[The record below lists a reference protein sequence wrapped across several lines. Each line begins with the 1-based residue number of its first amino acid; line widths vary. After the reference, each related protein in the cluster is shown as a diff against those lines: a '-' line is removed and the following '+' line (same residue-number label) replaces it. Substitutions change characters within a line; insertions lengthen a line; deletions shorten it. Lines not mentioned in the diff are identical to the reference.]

1 VAMHCRRRRRW
12 GVFCAASTLAT
23 SPSSSVAR
31 PTPRPDAPAGRA
43 RRRGH
48 ARHRRELCRDAR
60 SGGRA
65 LGPARHLRRQGLL
78 APAVLLRLRDRRVAG
93 SEAALGPRARP
104 DRRRAVPRR
113 QPAQAAGG
121 GVRVGQSGALRARR
135 AGGQSSSGSPR
146 SPRPPGG
153 RRASA
158 WAPKWPTSAG
168 GPRAGGGSVASSC
181 AATRSSG
188 ASSSRSRNASSTIR

>member
-31 PTPRPDAPAGRA
+31 PTPRPDAPVGRA

-113 QPAQAAGG
+113 QPAQAAG